1 MKKLSLLLAA
11 LMITGASFACDGNK
25 NCKSGDKCCK
35 KEVAA
40 KGKEAKACCKKNVAD
55 ADKDGKSAEKQDDK
69 KTAQK

>member
-1 MKKLSLLLAA
+1 MKKLSLLFAA

-55 ADKDGKSAEKQDDK
+55 EKEAKVSEKQDDK

>member
-11 LMITGASFACDGNK
+11 LFITGASFACDGNK
-25 NCKSGDKCCK
+25 KCKSGDKCCK

-40 KGKEAKACCKKNVAD
+40 KGKEAKACCKKNTTDEAKQTS
-55 ADKDGKSAEKQDDK
+55 DKQEDK